1 MSNKYLEYKGYI
13 GTIEPCLETLK
24 MYGKIEF
31 INDLVTYGAD
41 SLKDLKNEFE
51 NAVEDYLIV
60 CDELNTPPNKPFSGT
75 FNVRLGKELHKE
87 IAYSAAKNQ
96 NNINGWV
103 KEACIEKLNGNS
115 TNITNHISIT
125 MEEDKKVVKSELI
138 EYGKSDF
145 TTSVNSERQH

>member
-41 SLKDLKNEFE
+41 SLVDLKNEFE
-51 NAVEDYLIV
+51 NAVDDYLIV
-60 CDELNTPPNKPFSGT
+60 CEELGTLPDKPFSGT
-75 FNVRLGKELHKE
+75 FNVRVGKELHKE
-87 IAYSAAKNQ
+87 IAYSAAKSQ

-115 TNITNHISIT
+115 TNITNNISIT
-125 MEEDKKVVKSELI
+125 MEDDKKSMKSEPI

-145 TTSVNSERQH
+145 TNSASLGRQH